1 MYVYRLHGMEE
12 ILTKL
17 FDEFLNRHVEFSFNL
32 QLIRDQCQLGFVT
45 DRILIVFGAIRDLE
59 TKAMHMVFIPAPQWL
74 YQV

>member
-1 MYVYRLHGMEE
+1 MEE

-59 TKAMHMVFIPAPQWL
+59 TKAMPMHIMSMVCIPAPQWL